1 MAFIQKL
8 IERIKNEDYIFIQT
22 HNFPDHDAV
31 ASAFGLQ
38 QLLYNFDIKSHIIYE
53 GEIQRGSIITM
64 CDELGIEIKHCS
76 SHEIKE
82 EHLIIIV
89 DGCKGNKN
97 VTDIIGDEI
106 AVIDHHQVSRPDDV
120 PFADIRPDYGACS
133 SIIYS
138 YYRDLNINIS
148 QNTATALMIGI
159 NMDTAL
165 LTRGVSADDIGTY
178 AELYTI
184 SDLRLQNSI
193 LRNYI
198 QTRDLQFYKYALDN
212 VKINNE
218 IAICYFDSGCN
229 QNLLGILGDFF
240 LALEEIDFVILYAK
254 NDNVIN
260 FSLRS
265 ERDEWNASV
274 IIQELLKGLGFGG
287 GHKDMAGGIITDAS
301 RFSVDKIE
309 KKIYQIFNI

>member
-1 MAFIQKL
+1 
-8 IERIKNEDYIFIQT
+8 
-22 HNFPDHDAV
+22 
-31 ASAFGLQ
+31 
-38 QLLYNFDIKSHIIYE
+38 
-53 GEIQRGSIITM
+53 
-64 CDELGIEIKHCS
+64 
-76 SHEIKE
+76 
-82 EHLIIIV
+82 
-89 DGCKGNKN
+89 
-97 VTDIIGDEI
+97 
-106 AVIDHHQVSRPDDV
+106 
-120 PFADIRPDYGACS
+120 
-133 SIIYS
+133 
-138 YYRDLNINIS
+138 
-148 QNTATALMIGI
+148 
-159 NMDTAL
+159 MDTAL